1 MFIPSILASA
11 IVTSK
16 FGDFDCNRSELGDLR
31 QEFSTLIHTIL
42 DHSQFLS
49 AECPSQ
55 QAMIL
60 DKIIQANQ
68 QLLADIDQRLTLP
81 ITGSPEKLASQIR
94 HDLRS
99 RLTVVLGYT
108 EMLLEEEEEM
118 AQQPSRLASIFATA
132 QQILALTDKILPTL
146 FV

>member
-1 MFIPSILASA
+1 
-11 IVTSK
+11 VTSK
-16 FGDFDCNRSELGDLR
+16 FDDCDCYLAELSELK
-31 QEFSTLIHTIL
+31 QEFSSLIHTIL
-42 DHSQFLS
+42 DHSQSLS

-68 QLLADIDQRLTLP
+68 QLLADVEQQLTP
-81 ITGSPEKLASQIR
+81 AVDGAPELASQIR

-108 EMLLEEEEEM
+108 EILLEEES
-118 AQQPSRLASIFATA
+118 ATPQQPSRLTSIFATA
-132 QQILALTDKILPTL
+132 QQILALTDKILPAL